1 MSPPGLILL
10 VNQQSPEQ
18 APPRLLQGREIPTR
32 IVVDPQGPH
41 HELQE
46 GPRLLNEE
54 KSLCLLRGFL
64 ALETL
69 RDHLLLL
76 ILLVVAIPVSP
87 QEGIKSC
94 LLPGD
99 HPGLVRAAPPSLSH
113 CAHYSP
119 HYNRHRQSHVK
130 SPDHPNCFAGNCNS
144 ELDDLR
150 FQEWANEASA
160 NLPTLNWSLPEWKW
174 IKLVQQGLWVN
185 CDLRQLYHVDVF
197 PTGMHAICDWEHM
210 VSTTHL
216 NTRKYRA
223 IQVSWRLIRDW
234 FTEAELSQYGFR
246 IEVEIRTPPPP
257 YVYIICN

>member
-1 MSPPGLILL
+1 M
-10 VNQQSPEQ
+10 
-18 APPRLLQGREIPTR
+18 
-32 IVVDPQGPH
+32 
-41 HELQE
+41 
-46 GPRLLNEE
+46 
-54 KSLCLLRGFL
+54 
-64 ALETL
+64 
-69 RDHLLLL
+69 
-76 ILLVVAIPVSP
+76 
-87 QEGIKSC
+87 
-94 LLPGD
+94 
-99 HPGLVRAAPPSLSH
+99 
-113 CAHYSP
+113 
-119 HYNRHRQSHVK
+119 K

-185 CDLRQLYHVDVF
+185 CDFRQLYHVDVF
-197 PTGMHAICDWEHM
+197 LTGMHAIRDWEQM

-246 IEVEIRTPPPP
+246 IKVEIRTPPPP
-257 YVYIICN
+257 NNYQHRR

>member
-1 MSPPGLILL
+1 M
-10 VNQQSPEQ
+10 
-18 APPRLLQGREIPTR
+18 
-32 IVVDPQGPH
+32 DPQGPH

-46 GPRLLNEE
+46 GPHLLKEE
-54 KSLCLLRGFL
+54 KSLCLLRGLL

-99 HPGLVRAAPPSLSH
+99 HPGLVRAAPPSSSH

-197 PTGMHAICDWEHM
+197 PTGMHAIRDWEQM

-223 IQVSWRLIRDW
+223 IQVSRRLIRDW

-246 IEVEIRTPPPP
+246 IKVEIRTPPPP
-257 YVYIICN
+257 NNYQHRR

>member
-1 MSPPGLILL
+1 MKKKASAKKATATKEATKKDTASAKPADTAKVGSKDERTSPPSKKAKRRETKRTDDVKPKPGGSG
-10 VNQQSPEQ
+10 VSSRTHSPGKSTKSRASSSLTPSRSRNSDKDRRGPSRSPPQ
-18 APPRLLQGREIPTR
+18 APG
-32 IVVDPQGPH
+32 
-41 HELQE
+41 

-99 HPGLVRAAPPSLSH
+99 HPGIVHAAPPSSSH

-160 NLPTLNWSLPEWKW
+160 NLPTLNWSLPVWK
-174 IKLVQQGLWVN
+174 
-185 CDLRQLYHVDVF
+185 
-197 PTGMHAICDWEHM
+197 
-210 VSTTHL
+210 
-216 NTRKYRA
+216 
-223 IQVSWRLIRDW
+223 
-234 FTEAELSQYGFR
+234 
-246 IEVEIRTPPPP
+246 
-257 YVYIICN
+257 